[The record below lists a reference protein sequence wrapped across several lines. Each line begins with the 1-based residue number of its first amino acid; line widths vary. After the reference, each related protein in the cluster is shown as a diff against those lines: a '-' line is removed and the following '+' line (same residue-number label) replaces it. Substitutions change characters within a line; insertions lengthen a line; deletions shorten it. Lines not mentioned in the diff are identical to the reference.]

1 VEINKTLY
9 IIFYIDNTTN
19 TRYQNTEKLTS
30 AQWSNYCTGTCLLQV
45 FSIYRLN
52 LVMLETLGAKLK
64 ILIC

>member
-1 VEINKTLY
+1 MLY
-9 IIFYIDNTTN
+9 IIFDIDNATN
-19 TRYQNTEKLTS
+19 ARCQNTEKFT
-30 AQWSNYCTGTCLLQV
+30 AAPWSNYCTGTCLLQV